1 MKRAVCVLSLLVLT
15 SAVAQASSIS
25 LIANRDN
32 FLMGAGGAN
41 LTEMNYGASVDLSIG
56 RANGIFDTLTGLLS
70 FDVSSV
76 PVGTTVET
84 LKLRLHSSSWV
95 DSAAVGALT
104 INVNAMLASN
114 KDWVEGT
121 GITDVGAKL
130 VGSCFDWKNASGT
143 VEEPSYVNWA
153 SMGQFGSS
161 DYDATV
167 LSTRSVSAADV
178 GKYVDFTIAG
188 TPTQLTSLIDGWRTD
203 NAGLVLSSPSTAGVI
218 LMRFG
223 TRELGTAAYAPQLVI
238 NEVPEP
244 SSCVLVA
251 VGVIGLLAYAWRKRR

>member
-1 MKRAVCVLSLLVLT
+1 LLVLT
-15 SAVAQASSIS
+15 SAVAQADTIS
-25 LIANRDN
+25 LSADRDTY
-32 FLMGAGGAN
+32 LMGAGGAG
-41 LTEMNYGASVDLSIG
+41 LTGYNYGDSVDLSIG
-56 RANGIFDTLTGLLS
+56 RANGIFDTLTALLS
-70 FDVSSV
+70 FDVRSV

-114 KDWVEGT
+114 KDWVAGT
-121 GITDVGAKL
+121 GATDVGAL
-130 VGSCFDWKNASGT
+130 RAGSCFDWKDSSGTELEPVGVKWASG
-143 VEEPSYVNWA
+143 
-153 SMGQFGSS
+153 GQFGSS

-167 LSTRSVSAADV
+167 LSTRSVGAANV
-178 GKYVDFTIAG
+178 GGFVDFTIAG
-188 TPTQLTSLIDGWRTD
+188 TPTQLTSLINGWRTD

-223 TRELGTAAYAPQLVI
+223 ASEIGTAAYAPQLVI

-244 SSCVLVA
+244 ASCVLVA
-251 VGVIGLLAYAWRKRR
+251 AGVIGLLAYAWRNRK